1 MEWKKTLLGKPKRAV
16 LNQTQR
22 VAMAAMIGSL
32 YAMITVALAP
42 ISYGWVQF
50 RVAEA
55 FTITPVVFGY
65 WGAIGLFIG
74 CIVANFF
81 GGFGAID
88 IVGGSLCT
96 LAAGILSANRRT
108 SPNVLIAGVWPVVIN
123 AFGVSAYLYF
133 FFGVPYW
140 LIVVSIFT
148 SQALI
153 VYLIGV
159 PILYA
164 VQERLPTYFK
174 YQDEG

>member
-1 MEWKKTLLGKPKRAV
+1 MEWKKTLLSRPKRA
-16 LNQTQR
+16 LLTQTQQI
-22 VAMAAMIGSL
+22 ATGAMIGAL
-32 YAMITVALAP
+32 YATITVALAP
-42 ISYGWVQF
+42 LSYGWVQF

-55 FTITPVVFGY
+55 FTITPVAFGY

-96 LAAGILSANRRT
+96 LAAGVLTANRRT
-108 SPNVLIAGVWPVVIN
+108 SPNILIAGIWPVVIN

-133 FFGVPYW
+133 FFAVPYW
-140 LIVVSIFT
+140 LIVISIFT

-159 PILYA
+159 PVLYA
-164 VQERLPTYFK
+164 VHQRFPHYFEH
-174 YQDEG
+174 QDEG